1 MPCRAQA
8 KHLGGAAVIRLVHTI
23 RGATMLHRNAIR
35 AYQQAE
41 QDFFVDGADAH
52 GLVEILYRELISA
65 LERAEA
71 AIEAKDYVLR
81 AQETT
86 RVLTIIYVLGSSLD
100 FEKGGDVAVSLGQFY
115 EWARVNVIEAGRVT
129 SAERLAT
136 VRKAV
141 ADIAEAWH
149 TIGQRG
155 E

>member
-1 MPCRAQA
+1 
-8 KHLGGAAVIRLVHTI
+8 
-23 RGATMLHRNAIR
+23 MLHRNAIR

-71 AIEAKDYVLR
+71 AIAAKDYALR
-81 AQETT
+81 AQEVT
-86 RVLTIIYVLGSSLD
+86 RALTIIYVLGSSLD
-100 FEKGGDVAVSLGQFY
+100 FEKGGEVAVSLGQFY
-115 EWARVNVIEAGRVT
+115 EWARVNVIEASRVA
-129 SAERLAT
+129 SAERLET

-141 ADIAEAWH
+141 GDIADAWRS
-149 TIGQRG
+149 ISNRA

>member
-1 MPCRAQA
+1 
-8 KHLGGAAVIRLVHTI
+8 
-23 RGATMLHRNAIR
+23 MLHRNAIR

-71 AIEAKDYVLR
+71 AIAAKDYALR
-81 AQETT
+81 AQEVT
-86 RVLTIIYVLGSSLD
+86 RALTIIYVLGSSLD
-100 FEKGGDVAVSLGQFY
+100 FEKGGEVAVSLGQFY
-115 EWARVNVIEAGRVT
+115 EWARLNVIEASRVA
-129 SAERLAT
+129 SAERLET

-141 ADIAEAWH
+141 ADIADAWRS
-149 TIGQRG
+149 IANRA

>member
-1 MPCRAQA
+1 
-8 KHLGGAAVIRLVHTI
+8 
-23 RGATMLHRNAIR
+23 MLHRNAIR

-71 AIEAKDYVLR
+71 AIAAKDYALR
-81 AQETT
+81 AQEVT
-86 RVLTIIYVLGSSLD
+86 RALTIIYVLGSSLD
-100 FEKGGDVAVSLGQFY
+100 FEKGGEVAVSLGQFY
-115 EWARVNVIEAGRVT
+115 EWARVNVIEASRVA
-129 SAERLAT
+129 SAERLET

-141 ADIAEAWH
+141 ADIADAWRS
-149 TIGQRG
+149 IANRA